1 MLDSHLALSASALND
16 PSISAQAYNFL
27 SGLIHQHSHIQL
39 GPNKQ
44 SLLTSRLSKHRRDL
58 RIATWEDYVRWL
70 SQNQTD
76 GINTVI
82 DLIATNHTQ
91 FFREKI
97 HFDLLRDGLIQQ
109 LLINCESA
117 QAGLRCWSAA
127 CSTGEE
133 PYTLAIVLS
142 QFAEQKHPGMRWKID
157 ATDISYRA
165 LNKAMEGVYDV
176 GRLSLPD
183 PVFLRKYFQKGSG
196 PYEGFCK
203 VKDLLRE
210 KIHFSQLNL
219 FGERLSLLERQ
230 HIIFCRNVLI
240 YFDLTSQNQLIERL
254 HGVLEPGGLLIVG
267 HSDSLLRINHR
278 FKGLGNGVYMRI
290 Q

>member
-1 MLDSHLALSASALND
+1 MLDFHSDLGASAPKD
-16 PSISAQAYNFL
+16 PPISAQTYKFL

-44 SLLTSRLSKHRRDL
+44 TLLTSRLSKHRREL
-58 RIATWEDYVRWL
+58 CLATWEDYAAWL
-70 SQNQTD
+70 AENKKD
-76 GINTVI
+76 GIDTLI

-91 FFREKI
+91 FFREGV
-97 HFDLLRDGLIQQ
+97 HFELLRDRLIHQ
-109 LLINCESA
+109 LLSHCESA

-142 QFAEQKHPGMRWKID
+142 QFAEQKHPNLRWQID
-157 ATDISYRA
+157 ATDISFRA
-165 LNKAMEGVYDV
+165 LKKAKEGVYDIN
-176 GRLSLPD
+176 RLALPEPD
-183 PVFLRKYFQKGSG
+183 FLRQYFQRGTG

-203 VKDLLRE
+203 VKDALRE
-210 KIHFSQLNL
+210 KVHFNQLNL
-219 FGERLSLLERQ
+219 FGDRLSNLARQ

-240 YFDLTSQNQLIERL
+240 YFDLNSQTQLIHRL
-254 HGVLEPGGLLIVG
+254 HDVLEPGGLLFVG

-278 FKGLGNGVYMRI
+278 LKGLGNGVYMRV

>member
-1 MLDSHLALSASALND
+1 MLDSHSALSASALKD
-16 PSISAQAYNFL
+16 PPISAQAYNFL

-44 SLLTSRLSKHRRDL
+44 TLLTSRLSRHRRDL
-58 RIATWEDYVRWL
+58 RLATWEDYVAWL

-76 GINTVI
+76 GIDTVI

-109 LLINCESA
+109 LLSNCEST

-165 LNKAMEGVYDV
+165 LNKAMAGVYDI

-183 PVFLRKYFQKGSG
+183 PDFLRQYFQKGSG

-203 VKDLLRE
+203 VKDFLRE

-219 FGERLSLLERQ
+219 FGERLSLLDRQ

-240 YFDLTSQNQLIERL
+240 YFDLTSQSQLIQRL
-254 HGVLEPGGLLIVG
+254 HDVLEPGGLLIVG

-278 FKGLGNGVYMRI
+278 LKGLGNGVYKRV